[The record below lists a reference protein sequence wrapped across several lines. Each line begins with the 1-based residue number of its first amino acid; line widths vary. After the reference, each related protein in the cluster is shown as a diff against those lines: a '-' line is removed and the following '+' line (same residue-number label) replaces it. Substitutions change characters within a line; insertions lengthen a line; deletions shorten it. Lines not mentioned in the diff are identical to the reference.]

1 MATVIKIK
9 KSTGSTAPTALGNG
23 ELAYTQATGTSVNGG
38 ERLYMGAGA
47 ESGGDADH
55 IDIVGGKYYTD
66 LLAASAGVL
75 TADTVVIPDS
85 NKKMDNW
92 IVDNIDINGNTISTT
107 DSAGDLILSPQGAG
121 DINVDS
127 SKIINLAD
135 PSAAQ
140 DAATK
145 AYVDATSSGLDVKAS
160 CELATT
166 AALAAVTYANGSSGV
181 GATLTAD
188 ANGALTVDSVAAVVA
203 DRIVVKNQA
212 AALQNGIYTVTATGA
227 VGAVFVLTRA
237 TDFNSS
243 TNVTSGAFT
252 FVEKGT
258 SNADN
263 GYVMTTDGTITIG
276 TTAIA
281 WDQFSGAGQVTAGAG
296 ITKTGNVLSVNVDD
310 SSLAISG
317 DDLQIKSTYVGQT
330 SLTTLG
336 TVATG
341 TWQGS
346 VIADAYVNDALT
358 ISGGTVNGS
367 VIGGSTPS
375 AGTFTTLTANT
386 SLVGTLGTAA
396 QATVTSLGTLT
407 ILNVDNV
414 RVDGNSIVTTNSNG
428 DLALTPAGT
437 GEVDISKVDI
447 DGGAIDGTIVGAATP
462 AAGSFTTLSG
472 STSITGTLATAA
484 QTNITSVGTIVAGA
498 FGTDAAPLTVYSNAG
513 EIDGNVIGS
522 ETPAAGTF
530 TTVTVNDL
538 LTVNAGM
545 AIAGDTTGEITLTVT
560 GVGSQTAN
568 LMTVEQSD
576 GTDKLQVSAAGVT
589 TAASLVAT
597 TADINAGT
605 FDGVVGGTTPAAGS
619 FTTLAG
625 TLSTAA
631 QNSITSATSLA
642 SVGTVTTGV
651 WQGTDVGVAHG
662 GTGLSAAA
670 KGSVLIA
677 NAADTISAL
686 DGGGSND
693 GLLYYTASAD
703 TIAWATSLDGGT
715 F

>member
-9 KSTGSTAPTALGNG
+9 KSTGATAPTALGNG
-23 ELAYTQATGTSVNGG
+23 EMAYTQAAGTSVNGG

-47 ESGGDADH
+47 ESGGEADH
-55 IDIVGGKYYTD
+55 IDIIGGKYYTD
-66 LLAASAGVL
+66 LLAAVAGTL

-107 DSAGDLILSPQGAG
+107 DSAGDLVLSPQGAG
-121 DINVDS
+121 DVDVDS

-135 PSAAQ
+135 PTAAQ

-188 ANGALTVDSVAAVVA
+188 ANGALSVDSVAVVAA
-203 DRIVVKNQA
+203 DRILVQNQA
-212 AALQNGIYTVTATGA
+212 SALQNGIYTVTATGA

-237 TDFNSS
+237 TDFDDS
-243 TNVTSGAFT
+243 TNITSGAFT

-258 SNADN
+258 VNADN
-263 GYVMTTDGTITIG
+263 GYVMTTDGAITPG
-276 TTAIA
+276 VTAIA
-281 WDQFSGAGQVTAGAG
+281 WSQFSGAGMVLAGDG
-296 ITKTGNVLSVNVDD
+296 LDKTGNTLSVNVDD
-310 SSLAISG
+310 TSIAISA
-317 DDLQIKSTYVGQT
+317 DTLEIKSTWVGHT
-330 SLTTLG
+330 ATTTLG
-336 TVATG
+336 TIGTG
-341 TWQGS
+341 TWNGTA
-346 VIADAYVNDALT
+346 IADAYVANDLT

-367 VIGGSTPS
+367 VIGGSTPA

-386 SLVGTLGTAA
+386 SLVGTLGTAT
-396 QATVTSLGTLT
+396 Q
-407 ILNVDNV
+407 
-414 RVDGNSIVTTNSNG
+414 NSVTTMTG
-428 DLALTPAGT
+428 LTT
-437 GEVDISKVDI
+437 
-447 DGGAIDGTIVGAATP
+447 
-462 AAGSFTTLSG
+462 
-472 STSITGTLATAA
+472 
-484 QTNITSVGTIVAGA
+484 VGTVIAGQ
-498 FGTDAAPLTVYSNAG
+498 FGTDAAPLTAFINAG

-530 TTVTVNDL
+530 TTVTINDG
-538 LTVNAGM
+538 LTLNAGL
-545 AIAGDTTGEITLTVT
+545 AVNGDTTGEITLNVK
-560 GVGSQTAN
+560 GVGSQTAA

-576 GTDKLQVSAAGVT
+576 GTDKLSVSAAGVT

-597 TADINAGT
+597 TADINGGT
-605 FDGVVGGTTPAAGS
+605 FDGVVGGTTPAAGA
-619 FTTLAG
+619 FTTV
-625 TLSTAA
+625 
-631 QNSITSATSLA
+631 SATTA
-642 SVGTVTTGV
+642 IPVGS
-651 WQGTDVGVAHG
+651 G

-670 KGSVLIA
+670 KGSVIIA
-677 NAADTISAL
+677 NAANTISAL
-686 DGGGSND
+686 DGGGSDD

>member
-9 KSTGSTAPTALGNG
+9 KSTGATAPTALGNG

-38 ERLYMGAGA
+38 ERLYMGAGT
-47 ESGGDADH
+47 ESGGEADH
-55 IDIVGGKYYTD
+55 IDIIGGKYYTD
-66 LLAASAGVL
+66 ILATTAGTL
-75 TADTVVIPDS
+75 TASQVVVPDA

-121 DINVDS
+121 DIDADS
-127 SKIINLAD
+127 SKIINVAE
-135 PSAAQ
+135 PTAAQ

-145 AYVDATSSGLDVKAS
+145 SYVDATSSGLDVKAS
-160 CELATT
+160 CELATA
-166 AALAAVTYANGSSGV
+166 AALSAVTYANGSSGV

-188 ANGALTVDSVAAVVA
+188 ANGALTVDAVAAVAA
-203 DRIVVKNQA
+203 DRIVVKNQVA
-212 AALQNGIYTVTATGA
+212 TAHNGIYVVTATGA
-227 VGAVFVLTRA
+227 VDAAFVLTRA

-243 TNVTSGAFT
+243 TTITSGAFT
-252 FVEKGT
+252 FTEKGT
-258 SNADN
+258 DNADN
-263 GYVMTTDGTITIG
+263 GYVMTTDSAIVVG

-281 WDQFSGAGQVTAGAG
+281 WDQFSGAGQITAGAG
-296 ITKTGNVLSVNVDD
+296 LTKSGNVMSANVDD

-336 TVATG
+336 TIATG
-341 TWQGS
+341 TWNGA
-346 VIADAYVNDALT
+346 VIADAYVNAALT

-367 VIGGSTPS
+367 IVGGSTPA

-396 QATVTSLGTLT
+396 QANVTSLGTLT

-414 RVDGNSIVTTNSNG
+414 RVDGNAITTTNSNG

-447 DGGAIDGTIVGAATP
+447 DGGAIDGTIIGAASA
-462 AAGSFTTLSG
+462 AAGTFTTV
-472 STSITGTLATAA
+472 TGTIGTAT
-484 QTNITSVGTIVAGA
+484 QNSVTTMTGLTTVGTVVAGQ
-498 FGTDAAPLTVYSNAG
+498 FGTDAAPLTAFINAG

-522 ETPAAGTF
+522 ESPAAGTF

-538 LTVNAGM
+538 LTVNAGL
-545 AIAGDTTGEITLTVT
+545 AVVGDTTGEITLTVT

-597 TADINAGT
+597 TADINGGT